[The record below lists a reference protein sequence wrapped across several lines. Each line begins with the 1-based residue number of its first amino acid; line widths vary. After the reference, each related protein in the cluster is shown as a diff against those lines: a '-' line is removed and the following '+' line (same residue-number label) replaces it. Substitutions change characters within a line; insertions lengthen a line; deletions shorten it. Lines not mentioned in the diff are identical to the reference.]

1 MSAIGLVARKVL
13 PGNMT
18 ASMCTIF
25 PFRSFFSYVSF
36 RRHQALH
43 STKSQSNLCP
53 GCKKTFSRLD
63 ALNVSFFKLFSVA
76 C

>member
-25 PFRSFFSYVSF
+25 PFRSFFSYVSPSGGIK
-36 RRHQALH
+36 L
-43 STKSQSNLCP
+43 SIP
-53 GCKKTFSRLD
+53 PSRSRTYAQGAKRLL
-63 ALNVSFFKLFSVA
+63 AGWTLLT
-76 C
+76 